1 MLTYVPFGYTSYA
14 PGFNNSS
21 KHMDWLGGI
30 GLGMSAINGIW
41 NAISGSN
48 NNRRQI
54 EFARESQDKQ
64 MAFQREMFNAEN
76 AYNTPAM
83 QMRRLID
90 AGINPVSA
98 WSNGMSAN
106 TGNGQ
111 TSGTFTPGSPQTSPV
126 PSPFAGMIG
135 TNPFGLLQA
144 QLNAEKTKAD
154 IKKTGA
160 DTRNVDQMT
169 ENAKINQILLDYKRQ
184 REEAAAP
191 YFGKEAYND
200 IMKKINEN
208 DVLVKTAANLLKQ
221 GDLIEAEKEA
231 QKALK
236 AWYDIQHDYKEL
248 QLPYAVS
255 DILSEI
261 AERKS
266 SANKNNADA
275 NQTRELTPILK
286 NLNKAEFNKKL
297 REIRGVQIKN
307 RSDAID
313 VLRKTLNVDENAVNN
328 LVRRLDAS
336 VHKGLY
342 NYTAEDLADFLDETY
357 YDELKYDK

>member
-1 MLTYVPFGYTSYA
+1 MSFFTNVPFGYTSYA
-14 PGFNNSS
+14 PGFNNTS
-21 KHMDWLGGI
+21 KHMDLLGGL

-83 QMRRLID
+83 QMQRLIA

-98 WSNGMSAN
+98 WSNGMSAT

-144 QLNAEKTKAD
+144 QLNAERTKAD

-169 ENAKINQILLDYKRQ
+169 KNAEINQVLLDYDRQ
-184 REEAAAP
+184 KAAAAAP
-191 YFGKEAYND
+191 YYGKEAYND

-208 DVLVKTAANLLKQ
+208 DVLFKTAANLLKQ
-221 GDLIEAEKEA
+221 GELIDAEK
-231 QKALK
+231 KMNDAL
-236 AWYDIQHDYKEL
+236 ASWYDLQKQYKEL
-248 QLPYAVS
+248 QLPYAIS
-255 DILSEI
+255 DIQSI
-261 AERKS
+261 IDERKS
-266 SANKNNADA
+266 SA
-275 NQTRELTPILK
+275 
-286 NLNKAEFNKKL
+286 KA
-297 REIRGVQIKN
+297 
-307 RSDAID
+307 SDAMAGYYTISSKDKLVDYYRKID
-313 VLRKTLNVDENAVNN
+313 
-328 LVRRLDAS
+328 DAIE
-336 VHKGLY
+336 LY
-342 NYTAEDLADFLDETY
+342 LDEHG
-357 YDELKYDK
+357 DIQVDPDKLKEVKYMALKEAQNRIRQQNQDYWNPFNYVGRALSAGATVTKKSN